1 MESALQSN
9 ALESLWEIAGGSA
22 EVFCELIDDFTSMA
36 VETIATLEKALA
48 NGDAKAAEHAAHSLK
63 GSSAMMGAA
72 LVRHASEAIEK
83 AAARGD
89 LTQARE
95 GLVKLREAD
104 LVTRQELSLARKQP
118 PPG

>member
-9 ALESLWEIAGGSA
+9 ALGSLWEIAGGSA

-36 VETIATLEKALA
+36 METIATLEKALA
-48 NGDAKAAEHAAHSLK
+48 SGDAKAAEHAAHSLK

-83 AAARGD
+83 AAAGGD
-89 LTQARE
+89 LALARQ
-95 GLVKLREAD
+95 GLAALREANE
-104 LVTRQELSLARKQP
+104 VTQKELALARKQP